1 MPERIISD
9 RGTAFTSKAFQKF
22 CNENNVKHILNA
34 VRTPRANGH
43 AERASYP
50 CYYLLLMRKD
60 DGTTNYVKYNG
71 ALIPSR
77 IKPQV
82 VHHSDY
88 FMGTCLETSSKT
100 YNEGDLVLTTN
111 EPISS
116 GTSRKLE
123 PRFTGP
129 FIITKVLPND
139 RYVIEDLPHAERT
152 QRHYKA
158 VFASDQLKT
167 WCMLPPDDPDDID
180 NEDESTMGEG
190 ATLGQESRL

>member
-1 MPERIISD
+1 MGRQV
-9 RGTAFTSKAFQKF
+9 TSNTMNLRQ
-22 CNENNVKHILNA
+22 I
-34 VRTPRANGH
+34 
-43 AERASYP
+43 
-50 CYYLLLMRKD
+50 
-60 DGTTNYVKYNG
+60 
-71 ALIPSR
+71 LIPSR

-88 FMGTCLETSSKT
+88 FM
-100 YNEGDLVLTTN
+100 
-111 EPISS
+111 
-116 GTSRKLE
+116 E
-123 PRFTGP
+123 PRFRGP